1 MSKLDVSQSA
11 VLTLPPDACAAVL
24 GAHGTGK
31 TTTLI
36 EFVARRVLA
45 DRWSPSEVLA
55 LTASRSTATALRDAL
70 ADRLGIATSGP
81 LARTVNSIAFD
92 IVGHDRKASGGTPP
106 RLLTGSDQDS
116 DLGHL
121 LTGHLADCTGPAWP
135 EPLGPDVRR
144 LRGFRTELRELM
156 MRASE
161 YGVSPNQLR
170 ALGQQHGH
178 PEWVAAADFTAEYL
192 QVMGGARPDQLDSAE
207 LVRAACVALAVGEP
221 GETVSA
227 LKLVVVDDVQEAT

>member
-1 MSKLDVSQSA
+1 M
-11 VLTLPPDACAAVL
+11 
-24 GAHGTGK
+24 
-31 TTTLI
+31 
-36 EFVARRVLA
+36 
-45 DRWSPSEVLA
+45 
-55 LTASRSTATALRDAL
+55 
-70 ADRLGIATSGP
+70 
-81 LARTVNSIAFD
+81 
-92 IVGHDRKASGGTPP
+92 
-106 RLLTGSDQDS
+106 
-116 DLGHL
+116 
-121 LTGHLADCTGPAWP
+121 
-135 EPLGPDVRR
+135 RR

-227 LKLVVVDDVQEAT
+227 LKLVVVDDVQEATKSTVNLITALARRGIAIVAFGDPDVATNAFRGGEPDLLGRLGAVLVRDVTTLNLDTVYRHGPGLRAFTSAITDRIGTAGTVGTVSTVGTSGIAKTPQLHFELRQARVAVDPLVSLPERP